1 MEQLWSP
8 WRSKYIDK
16 FKHSDDS
23 EECFLCAAA
32 KNPSDDEETMVVYR
46 KEHCFVIMNKFPYN
60 NGHILIAPYNHLGDF
75 VAFDDHILKEII
87 ITAKE
92 SIQILTEIYH
102 PHGFNSGMN
111 IGRSA
116 GAGVPDH
123 LHFHVIP
130 RWNGDT
136 SFTATIS
143 DIKVISYSLS
153 ESYHSIRNAFFAKY
167 GNY

>member
-16 FKHSDDS
+16 FKN
-23 EECFLCAAA
+23 EEDIEKCFLCEAVEDP
-32 KNPSDDEETMVVYR
+32 KTDLESMVIYR
-46 KEHCFVIMNKFPYN
+46 NKYSFVIMNKFPYN
-60 NGHILIAPYNHLGDF
+60 NGHILIAPYEHIGDITN
-75 VAFDDHILKEII
+75 FDNDTLTEM
-87 ITAKE
+87 
-92 SIQILTEIYH
+92 ILTVRESVDILTKIYN

-111 IGRSA
+111 LGRSA

-123 LHFHVIP
+123 MHFHVIP

-143 DIKVISYSLS
+143 DIKVISYSLE
-153 ESYHSIRNAFFAKY
+153 ESFHTIRNAFIERFGQY
-167 GNY
+167 